1 MAVRILYGHDEEYVL
16 YLKSSL
22 EKTADVYLEL
32 IEYYDSHNDTD
43 EAIKVGYEALDKC
56 RDSKTTEVFAFL
68 IKEAY
73 KTGNKTEVVK
83 LYRRA
88 KQRKNVLISELSK
101 VCEDLK

>member
-1 MAVRILYGHDEEYVL
+1 M
-16 YLKSSL
+16 
-22 EKTADVYLEL
+22 
-32 IEYYDSHNDTD
+32 
-43 EAIKVGYEALDKC
+43 C